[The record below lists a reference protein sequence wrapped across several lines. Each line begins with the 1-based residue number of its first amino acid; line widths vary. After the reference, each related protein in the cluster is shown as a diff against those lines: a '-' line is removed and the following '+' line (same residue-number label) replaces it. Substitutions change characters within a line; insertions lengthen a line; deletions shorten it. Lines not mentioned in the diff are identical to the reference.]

1 MVANKN
7 VLSKNLK
14 KYISKSG
21 KDRSTIAEE
30 LDLSYSTLTDWVNGK
45 KYPRI
50 NNIEKLADYFNVSKM
65 DLIEDF
71 EEIKKDNDTIAT
83 IIVKLRMNKELL
95 NVVEKLLSLDKAT
108 AYMSSFWI
116 EYYYVKLSD
125 NGKITMKLT
134 TNSSNGYAG
143 VSITCIRL

>member
-1 MVANKN
+1 MHKY
-7 VLSKNLK
+7 SHSSPCIYYIK

-50 NNIEKLADYFNVSKM
+50 NNIEKIADYFNVSKS

-71 EEIKKDNDTIAT
+71 EEIKKDNDTIYS
-83 IIVKLRMNKELL
+83 RMHIYIWN
-95 NVVEKLLSLDKAT
+95 
-108 AYMSSFWI
+108 I
-116 EYYYVKLSD
+116 
-125 NGKITMKLT
+125 
-134 TNSSNGYAG
+134 NS
-143 VSITCIRL
+143 CINYI